1 LASDWDR
8 YEAAEDDEDDEE
20 VARLS
25 KLEFLKRG
33 CEALSNMGEFDIY
46 MQGYR
51 ERWPA
56 VEGWQHTCKKYG
68 NAKSEGSYASF
79 FKTKIFPLKLKKCRL
94 VHKDAILTIGN
105 RLNLKAPVCSGI
117 TWEDLDPVLDLVMNR
132 IDASATLKDAA
143 TYKLVVQIA
152 EMVRNII
159 TGEPP
164 EEVDPDDL
172 DLDDDD
178 DLLASESEEDPSSK
192 AGSSDPGSSASA
204 ARQNN
209 NGDGDHGPGAP
220 EEDYWESDRI
230 KEIDD
235 MIVTAMSPV
244 DLGLPLLDSW
254 TLQTPE
260 QLAKSKK
267 QKQLREKLG
276 AVINCDDFFNTRE
289 NGCTLTVCSKDKPA
303 NARSLRLK
311 DGQQVLLEFDEGSKF
326 YPFDG
331 KAASVLKA
339 SCASNE
345 AEALQGELDK
355 LQKSAREEVAAMR
368 HAHKKQCQLQDK
380 KAMESAKVDKH
391 FGGDKDEEVLAALK
405 KKLELDKKLEADIKD
420 KQREY
425 KEKAKDLQER
435 ISTAK
440 SAAYCQVRV
449 TQFGRNLTIP
459 VECAQLD
466 ASHYLRVDSTEVDVE
481 SRVLGAKSHIV
492 PIQLPCVWTAVQ
504 GDPTTFKMPL
514 IRCDFKT
521 TSPDEFIL
529 KPRTADF
536 GTWKLQYKVPVEVV
550 KEQPDATTDDREAV
564 PAPEVDERLLS
575 LFDDDTGEGPSAH
588 AKAAKGPA
596 TSAKPTSTSTS
607 TSADGD
613 GLSPAAAD
621 STSSSS
627 SSSSSRAKNA
637 DKASAKPT
645 AAANEKKLSAK
656 EKREQTLQKCKDGL
670 KKPNKSNKRQAPAAA
685 SQAAPATEDLL
696 DPVTGLPVDES
707 TSMDVGDEL
716 GDFLTGDLPDG
727 AEERAEEMACDTI
740 FALEEDDVEEKPK
753 AKRQRK
759 TQNAAKKK

>member
-1 LASDWDR
+1 
-8 YEAAEDDEDDEE
+8 
-20 VARLS
+20 
-25 KLEFLKRG
+25 
-33 CEALSNMGEFDIY
+33 MGEFDIY

-68 NAKSEGSYASF
+68 VVKSEGSYASF

-94 VHKDAILTIGN
+94 VHKDAILTIAN

-164 EEVDPDDL
+164 EEVDPDEM

-178 DLLASESEEDPSSK
+178 DLLASENEEDQSSK

-204 ARQNN
+204 VRPNN
-209 NGDGDHGPGAP
+209 NGDGDGDQG
-220 EEDYWESDRI
+220 EEDYWESDKI

-235 MIVTAMSPV
+235 MIVTAMSPA

-267 QKQLREKLG
+267 QKQLCEKLA

-289 NGCTLTVCSKDKPA
+289 NGCTLSVCNKDRPV

-311 DGQQVLLEFDEGSKF
+311 DGQQVVLEFDEGSKF

-331 KAASVLKA
+331 KTASVLKA

-345 AEALQGELDK
+345 AEALQSELDK

-405 KKLELDKKLEADIKD
+405 KKLELDKKLDADIKD

-425 KEKAKDLQER
+425 KEKVKDLQER

-459 VECAQLD
+459 VECATLD
-466 ASHYLRVDSTEVDVE
+466 VSHYLHVDSTGVDVE
-481 SRVLGAKSHIV
+481 SRVMGNKSHIV
-492 PIQLPCVWTAVQ
+492 PIQLPCTWTAVQ

-529 KPRTADF
+529 KPRTAVLMF
-536 GTWKLQYKVPVEVV
+536 
-550 KEQPDATTDDREAV
+550 
-564 PAPEVDERLLS
+564 
-575 LFDDDTGEGPSAH
+575 LFYVMWM
-588 AKAAKGPA
+588 
-596 TSAKPTSTSTS
+596 
-607 TSADGD
+607 
-613 GLSPAAAD
+613 
-621 STSSSS
+621 SSSI
-627 SSSSSRAKNA
+627 
-637 DKASAKPT
+637 
-645 AAANEKKLSAK
+645 
-656 EKREQTLQKCKDGL
+656 
-670 KKPNKSNKRQAPAAA
+670 
-685 SQAAPATEDLL
+685 
-696 DPVTGLPVDES
+696 
-707 TSMDVGDEL
+707 M
-716 GDFLTGDLPDG
+716 
-727 AEERAEEMACDTI
+727 
-740 FALEEDDVEEKPK
+740 
-753 AKRQRK
+753 
-759 TQNAAKKK
+759 